1 MDKLLKGDPF
11 VNRYR
16 FSGTLIT
23 RSPLHIGTGESSDAR
38 DKHVQENDEEAH
50 EVSLV
55 IKDHQGRPLIPGSA
69 LRGVMRHWLFNIL
82 SAGYGSQWAFNRNYQ
97 DPGLVNL
104 NQEEQIATIRR
115 DFSWLE
121 LLFGTPFHE
130 GKIEIWDALCQT
142 GELKTDDMLLGW
154 DPTSLTYID
163 TSVSINPV
171 TGTALEDFL
180 YNAEVVPP
188 GIQFEFNLVGQNLS
202 EVEIGL
208 ILLAL
213 EGFNS
218 EIYPIRLGARGG
230 RGFGLMEFIPGRI
243 FSLKSEN
250 LKAWIETTIQG
261 IGTGSEVKDSNLE
274 KSNAGYFALPMLSE
288 AERKQLIENVKVQ
301 LRKEME

>member
-1 MDKLLKGDPF
+1 MDKSLKGDPF

-16 FSGTLIT
+16 FTGTLIT

-38 DKHVQENDEEAH
+38 DKRVRKNDEKAS

-55 IKDHQGRPLIPGSA
+55 IKDYRGKPMIPGST

-82 SAGYGSQWAFNRNYQ
+82 SAGFGSQWAANRNYQ
-97 DPGLVNL
+97 DPGLANL
-104 NQEEQIATIRR
+104 SQEEQIAVIKR

-142 GELKTDDMLLGW
+142 GHLNTSDTLLGW

-163 TSVSINPV
+163 TSVAINPV

-188 GIQFEFNLVGQNLS
+188 GIKFEFDLVGQNLS

-208 ILLAL
+208 ILFAL

-218 EIYPIRLGARGG
+218 DIYPIRLGARGG
-230 RGFGLMEFIPGRI
+230 RGFGLMKYIPGNI
-243 FSLKSEN
+243 FGLEAKN
-250 LKAWIETTIQG
+250 LKTWIKTTLSG
-261 IGTGSEVKDSNLE
+261 IGGEADDANL
-274 KSNAGYFALPMLSE
+274 KNNNAGYFALPVLEE
-288 AERKQLIENVKVQ
+288 AYKKQLIQNVKEQ
-301 LRKEME
+301 LRKEMG